1 MTSPCNQLKDAKQE
15 KHEKIDFNQL
25 NRQLTPSILPLLNLL
40 LPDGSLA
47 NLEYVALN
55 PTRCDHHLG
64 SFRINTLTGKW
75 ADFATGDKGG
85 DIVSLWAYVEGISQ
99 TDAARVL
106 QSIVRGEQ

>member
-1 MTSPCNQLKDAKQE
+1 MSTKYNQ
-15 KHEKIDFNQL
+15 EKIDFNLL
-25 NRQLTPSILPLLNLL
+25 NRQLSLSIFPLLTQL
-40 LPDGSLA
+40 LPGGSLA
-47 NLEYVALN
+47 NLEYIALN
-55 PTRCDHHLG
+55 PTRHDKHLG

-106 QSIVRGEQ
+106 QSIIGGA

>member
-1 MTSPCNQLKDAKQE
+1 MNTSHNQQ
-15 KHEKIDFNQL
+15 KIDFNLL

-40 LPDGSLA
+40 LPEGSLETQ
-47 NLEYVALN
+47 EYVALN
-55 PTRCDHHLG
+55 PTRYDEHLG

-85 DIVSLWAYVEGISQ
+85 DIISLWAYVEGISQ

-106 QSIVRGEQ
+106 QDIVRGAQ